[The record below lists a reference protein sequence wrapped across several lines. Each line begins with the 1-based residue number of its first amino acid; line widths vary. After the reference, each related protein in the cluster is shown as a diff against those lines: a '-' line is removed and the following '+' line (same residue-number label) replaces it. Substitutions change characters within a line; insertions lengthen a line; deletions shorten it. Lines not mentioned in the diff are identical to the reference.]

1 MTHETEWKSKT
12 NEIHIP
18 AEDPFKND
26 LLKRKPCADILTN
39 IINTESG
46 PYVLA
51 INTIWGGG
59 KTTFIKMWEQHL
71 KNEGYQTIYFN
82 AWEVDF
88 ATDPLVAVLS
98 EIKNRLKLNDK
109 FLEKLKANL
118 PELKGVTS
126 NVILKLLSGGALSS
140 SDFINQSLT
149 EKPDQI
155 ITSLLDGHEAKKKLR
170 KNFKELLEKKI
181 IEDSNTQNKCVFFID
196 ELDRCKPDFAIKLL
210 ETIKHLFDI
219 PGMIFILSI
228 HKEQLGHALRTV
240 YGQNMSVDG
249 YLRRFIDLEYKL
261 PEPETSTF
269 IDFIANEY
277 GLKNHLEKENGIWGD
292 PWNEVL
298 KLFIPMIVK
307 EYALTLRD
315 IEYLLRQLTL
325 ICRTTSS
332 TSFQNLSPIFILFLT
347 IRTHKPDLYKKCCN
361 HEVSPRELMKPF
373 NDFVINSPKTK
384 EQFTTTLYII
394 EGILLCLLE
403 TNPPK
408 HIDEYSILKQN
419 ITEKHPKYAISE
431 RVTYVYNQLNT
442 NPDFKL
448 KNITERIELTRPFV
462 F

>member
-1 MTHETEWKSKT
+1 
-12 NEIHIP
+12 
-18 AEDPFKND
+18 
-26 LLKRKPCADILTN
+26 
-39 IINTESG
+39 
-46 PYVLA
+46 
-51 INTIWGGG
+51 
-59 KTTFIKMWEQHL
+59 
-71 KNEGYQTIYFN
+71 
-82 AWEVDF
+82 
-88 ATDPLVAVLS
+88 
-98 EIKNRLKLNDK
+98 
-109 FLEKLKANL
+109 
-118 PELKGVTS
+118 
-126 NVILKLLSGGALSS
+126 
-140 SDFINQSLT
+140 
-149 EKPDQI
+149 
-155 ITSLLDGHEAKKKLR
+155 
-170 KNFKELLEKKI
+170 
-181 IEDSNTQNKCVFFID
+181 
-196 ELDRCKPDFAIKLL
+196 
-210 ETIKHLFDI
+210 
-219 PGMIFILSI
+219 
-228 HKEQLGHALRTV
+228 
-240 YGQNMSVDG
+240 
-249 YLRRFIDLEYKL
+249 
-261 PEPETSTF
+261 
-269 IDFIANEY
+269 
-277 GLKNHLEKENGIWGD
+277 
-292 PWNEVL
+292 
-298 KLFIPMIVK
+298 MIVK

-431 RVTYVYNQLNT
+431 RVTYVYNKLNT